1 MMLMTRAKIRTSR
14 LLVCA
19 AVLTGLSL
27 VTGVGGCSR
36 TVVKDPLETNY
47 PVTDDAAELA
57 FWHSLPS
64 RSAVSNDEGLHG
76 LLLLADGVDE
86 AGSYEAR
93 VQKAKDR
100 GWLSAG
106 FNEDKDLA
114 MRRGVLA
121 RCVVVICKIKG
132 GVMLQALGPTERY
145 STRELGAM
153 GVIPQG
159 SSENQSITGLEY
171 MSVIAAAQDQLNAN
185 ERKRQREGGATEQP
199 SATPTEPTSPAQPTQ
214 PTQPTP
220 ASEPAPAPAPATP
233 PAPAAPAA
241 TEPARMTPVG

>member
-1 MMLMTRAKIRTSR
+1 MMLTTRASLRTSR
-14 LLVCA
+14 LLACA
-19 AVLTGLSL
+19 VALAGFTLAGGL
-27 VTGVGGCSR
+27 GGCSR

-86 AGSYEAR
+86 AGSYDAR
-93 VQKAKDR
+93 VQKAKDH

-106 FNEDKDLA
+106 FNEEKDLA

-153 GVIPQG
+153 GVIPSG

-171 MSVIAAAQDQLNAN
+171 MSVIAAAQDQLNIS
-185 ERKRQREGGATEQP
+185 ERKRQSEGGATVL
-199 SATPTEPTSPAQPTQ
+199 PTV
-214 PTQPTP
+214 QPTP
-220 ASEPAPAPAPATP
+220 TPPTPPAEPTPAPSAP
-233 PAPAAPAA
+233 PAPAKEPA

>member
-1 MMLMTRAKIRTSR
+1 MMLMTRASLRTSR
-14 LLVCA
+14 LLACA
-19 AVLTGLSL
+19 VALAGFTL
-27 VTGVGGCSR
+27 GGCSR

-106 FNEDKDLA
+106 FDEEKDLA

-171 MSVIAAAQDQLNAN
+171 MSVIAAAQDQLNAS
-185 ERKRQREGGATEQP
+185 ERKSQREGGATG
-199 SATPTEPTSPAQPTQ
+199 EPTAQPTQ
-214 PTQPTP
+214 PTEPTQPTLP
-220 ASEPAPAPAPATP
+220 TPNTQPTEPT
-233 PAPAAPAA
+233 PAPAAPPAPAKEPA

>member
-1 MMLMTRAKIRTSR
+1 MMLMTRASFRTSR
-14 LLVCA
+14 LLACA
-19 AVLTGLSL
+19 VALAGFTL
-27 VTGVGGCSR
+27 GGCSR

-106 FNEDKDLA
+106 FDEEKDLA

-153 GVIPQG
+153 GVIPSG

-171 MSVIAAAQDQLNAN
+171 MSVIAAAQDQLNAS
-185 ERKRQREGGATEQP
+185 ERKSQREGGATGEPTVQ
-199 SATPTEPTSPAQPTQ
+199 PTEPTQPTLPTSNTQ
-214 PTQPTP
+214 PTEPTP
-220 ASEPAPAPAPATP
+220 APSAP
-233 PAPAAPAA
+233 PAPAKEPA

>member
-1 MMLMTRAKIRTSR
+1 MMLMTRAKFRTSR

-27 VTGVGGCSR
+27 VTGVTGCSR

-93 VQKAKDR
+93 VQKAKER

-106 FNEDKDLA
+106 FDEDKDLA

-185 ERKRQREGGATEQP
+185 ERKRERESGSTTEL

-220 ASEPAPAPAPATP
+220 ASEPAPAPTTP
-233 PAPAAPAA
+233 PA